1 MAEHRSPQDPE
12 PADPREQGPKPTY
25 PQPPQE
31 PPGLDSRMV
40 PAADHGE
47 RSYRGLGRL
56 TDRVA
61 LITGGDS
68 GIGRAVAIA
77 YAREGAD
84 LLISYLPQEESDA
97 EETARWVREAG
108 RKVVKLPGDI
118 QDERHCVAMIDRAF
132 DDFGRLD
139 ILINN
144 AAFQMSHERV
154 DEFPSDEFDR

>member
-1 MAEHRSPQDPE
+1 MASKSPQDPSLVE
-12 PADPREQGPKPTY
+12 PKNQGAKPKF
-25 PQPPQE
+25 PQE
-31 PPGLDSRMV
+31 SIAPPGSEAEMT
-40 PAADHGE
+40 PKADHGE
-47 RSYRGLGRL
+47 DSYRGLGRL

-84 LLISYLPQEESDA
+84 LLISYLPEEESDA
-97 EETARWVREAG
+97 DETCRWVREAG